1 MTEQAC
7 ASCQKSIPSESP
19 GGLCPACLLRQG
31 LTGAFTQTSAGS
43 GGSTVDETEI
53 PESALSRE
61 PAGRYTTLEDSGQGG
76 MGKVYLVRDTHLGR
90 EVALKELLPQDA
102 VHAGGGVDAA
112 NEERV
117 ALARFTREARVTAQL
132 QHPAITPVYELGRR
146 QDGSYYYTMKYV
158 RGKTLA
164 AAIKNAT
171 SLDERLKLLP
181 NFVALCHAIAFA
193 HSRGVI
199 HRDIKPAN
207 VMVGDF
213 GETVVVDWGIAKV
226 KGVVESPSA
235 APGGPGPEADGL
247 QTLHGTALG
256 TPAYMPPEQA
266 QGLIGSLDQRSDIY
280 SLGAVL
286 YEILAGR
293 RPFAGSSAREVLAE
307 VLTKPPLPLGKV
319 DPGIPK
325 EFVEICEKA
334 MSRVPEERP
343 KSASEL
349 AELVQN
355 VRLRGPKSLGRK
367 WAERAA
373 VAALLLI
380 PLGLF
385 AFNRWTEAELLRAKE
400 RLAAQDFDLRAG
412 AMEFESYGRNATPLP
427 AGARHGAGTLYALTW
442 EFPQLGDTEG
452 ELWKRVN
459 ALRVRDASF
468 PWPRGSEKHAQVKTL
483 AEEVEPVLAAVRS
496 SAALPRGGGRTVM
509 KKALG
514 GTPFATEI
522 PNLPA
527 LLSGATLLAH
537 ASYLAH
543 LDGQTDQGL
552 EATTAGLRFAA
563 HLEDIPFLIGVG
575 VRANIMTTT
584 LLPLE
589 HASLGGAS
597 DRSLKSLDEAIGGSA
612 LLPSVP
618 AAVESEIRSGMFAFH
633 LVRTGGVADVASVM
647 KGTSHNLPPLLWA
660 VYGRGPLRSWGNR
673 DETLFLQFMTDA
685 LVATRR
691 PLHESLPDLRRID
704 RQVVQTASML
714 HPMLGMFPS
723 VRGIVE
729 RVAATE
735 SALNRARIRVALER
749 HRRKRGSFPE
759 SLAALVPEW
768 LESVPKDVLT
778 GAPFPYARTPTGYE
792 LGAMEPKASGNR

>member
-1 MTEQAC
+1 
-7 ASCQKSIPSESP
+7 
-19 GGLCPACLLRQG
+19 LLRQG
-31 LTGAFTQTSAGS
+31 LADDFTQTSAAS
-43 GGSTVDETEI
+43 GGSTLDPSEI
-53 PESALSRE
+53 PESALSTE
-61 PAGRYTTLEDSGQGG
+61 PAGRYTTIEDSGQGG

-164 AAIKNAT
+164 AAIKDAG

-181 NFVALCHAIAFA
+181 HFVALCHAIAFA

-226 KGVVESPSA
+226 KGVVESPSPTPG
-235 APGGPGPEADGL
+235 APGLEADGL

-280 SLGAVL
+280 SLGAVM

-293 RPFAGSSAREVLAE
+293 RPFAGTSAREVLTE
-307 VLTKPPLPLGKV
+307 VLTKPPLPLTKV
-319 DPGIPK
+319 DPAIPR

-343 KSASEL
+343 NSASAL
-349 AELVQN
+349 AEQVQN
-355 VRLRGPKSLGRK
+355 VRLRGPKSFTRK

-373 VAALLLI
+373 LAALLLI

-385 AFNRWTEAELLRAKE
+385 AFNQWTDADLRRAKE
-400 RLAAQDFDLRAG
+400 RLAAQGFDLRKG
-412 AMEFESYGRNATPLP
+412 ALEFESFGRDTTPLP

-442 EFPQLGDTEG
+442 EFPQLGDTG
-452 ELWKRVN
+452 SELWKRVD
-459 ALRVRDASF
+459 ALRVRDESF
-468 PWPRGSEKHAQVKTL
+468 PWPKGSEKHAQVRAL
-483 AEEVEPVLAAVRS
+483 AAEVEPVLTAVRS
-496 SAALPRGGGRTVM
+496 AAALPRGGGRAVV
-509 KKALG
+509 KKAMDLG
-514 GTPFATEI
+514 GTPFATEV

-527 LLSGATLLAH
+527 LVSGANLMAH
-537 ASYLAH
+537 ASYLAYTA
-543 LDGQTDQGL
+543 GQTDQGL
-552 EATTAGLRFAA
+552 EATRTGLRFVA
-563 HLEDIPFLIGVG
+563 HLEDIPYLVG
-575 VRANIMTTT
+575 VLARTSIISTT

-589 HASLGGAS
+589 NTTLSGAS
-597 DRSLKSLDEAIGGSA
+597 EPTLKALDEAIGGSA
-612 LLPSVP
+612 LLPSIP
-618 AAVESEIRSGMFAFH
+618 KALESEIRSGMFAFH
-633 LVRTGGVADVASVM
+633 LVRNGGVAEVASVM
-647 KGTSHNLPPLLWA
+647 EGTSHNLPPLLWA
-660 VYGRGPLRSWGNR
+660 VYGRGPLRFWGNL
-673 DETLFLQFMTDA
+673 DETLFVQFMTDA

-691 PLHESLPDLRRID
+691 PAHESSAELRRID
-704 RQVVQTASML
+704 GEVERTASRL

-723 VRGIVE
+723 VRRIVE
-729 RVAATE
+729 RAAVTE
-735 SALNRARIRVALER
+735 STLNRTRIRVALER
-749 HRRKRGSFPE
+749 YRLKRGSFPE
-759 SLAALVPEW
+759 TLGALVPEW
-768 LESVPKDVLT
+768 LASVPADVRS
-778 GAPFPYARTPTGYE
+778 GAPFPYSLTDAGYE
-792 LGAMEPKASGNR
+792 LGAMEPRRTENR